1 MQSYV
6 VQANKK
12 LEVTIAILGGL
23 GGLLTQENITQAAKV
38 AGGMYVAKKLGGKG
52 GAALAGAAMLKGG
65 AIPGLGKKGKGGFGG
80 LF

>member
-1 MQSYV
+1 MCT
-6 VQANKK
+6 
-12 LEVTIAILGGL
+12 LGGGL

-38 AGGMYVAKKLGGKG
+38 AGGMYVAKKFGGKG

-80 LF
+80 LFWVWNK

>member
-1 MQSYV
+1 M
-6 VQANKK
+6 
-12 LEVTIAILGGL
+12 
-23 GGLLTQENITQAAKV
+23 TQENITQAVKV
-38 AGGMYVAKKLGGKG
+38 AGGMYAAKKLGGKG

>member
-1 MQSYV
+1 M
-6 VQANKK
+6 VQAYEK